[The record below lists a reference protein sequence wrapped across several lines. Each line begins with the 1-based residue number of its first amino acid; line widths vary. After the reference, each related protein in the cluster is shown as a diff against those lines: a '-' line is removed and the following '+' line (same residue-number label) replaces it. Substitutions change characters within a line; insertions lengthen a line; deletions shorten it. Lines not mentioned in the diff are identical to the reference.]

1 VTFYSDENIS
11 PIFADMLKHYCPEH
25 PVIAHRDRFEQG
37 TADDVWLPVV
47 AAWTPKP
54 VTLLG
59 DGRILR
65 KPQLKIIARGTG
77 MSFVVMAESFMNLP
91 FQEQTWKFFKVW
103 PDIIRLTTKARSPT
117 IFDVKIRQM
126 EVIVRHFTATLQ

>member
-1 VTFYSDENIS
+1 
-11 PIFADMLKHYCPEH
+11 
-25 PVIAHRDRFEQG
+25 
-37 TADDVWLPVV
+37 
-47 AAWTPKP
+47 
-54 VTLLG
+54 
-59 DGRILR
+59 
-65 KPQLKIIARGTG
+65 
-77 MSFVVMAESFMNLP
+77 MNLP